1 MPNNKKRLSHKHVFA
16 TTKKMQKDTILTVV
30 VNMIRYIF
38 VIVGEIPTISQVYQ
52 YIHVWFVIP
61 AHFCDPCGGHCMA
74 VGQNPGKHTKI
85 AWTYACYASSP
96 PKKW

>member
-1 MPNNKKRLSHKHVFA
+1 MPNNKKRVSHKHVFA
-16 TTKKMQKDTILTVV
+16 TTKKMQKDTIFTVV

-38 VIVGEIPTISQVYQ
+38 VFVGEIPTISQVYQ

-61 AHFCDPCGGHCMA
+61 AHFCDPYGGHCMA

-85 AWTYACYASSP
+85 AWTYACSP

>member
-61 AHFCDPCGGHCMA
+61 AHFSLGDMA
-74 VGQNPGKHTKI
+74 VCQNLVPLLFTSK
-85 AWTYACYASSP
+85 
-96 PKKW
+96 